1 MFDFLVGFRRSV
13 RTLKRTPWFTLGAVL
28 TLALGMAGA
37 VTFFGAFHGAMLRT
51 PPYPHSERLYQV
63 VLHRE
68 GRDMSTVSAIPVRE
82 MAAASPGVE
91 TLGVYASDW
100 ARSDMEIDSV
110 RQRILTAW
118 VDAEMMAILGSPLA
132 LGTAFQTWNYATGD
146 GVILSHRFWKERLGG
161 DPAIVGRTITLADKA
176 QVVMGVLKPD
186 FELPFFTNAKLLR
199 PLGLLAANRR
209 GEFRFTALVRLHKD
223 VSPKVVE
230 ASFGAVQ
237 KEQFRQFPRN
247 TIPGAIPGLIPIR
260 KAMAGT
266 VPPGFLLVSG
276 AAALLLLMAA
286 ANVTALFLNRAAA
299 RVGDTAVR
307 LSLGAS
313 RWQVMAGSLPE
324 GLIVAFF
331 AAGLGLVFAIQG
343 GGALRAWL
351 PGGEHLHGLGHA
363 WTHPAVTVFTLLLVL
378 FLGLF
383 LGAMQSLQVR
393 GLDLE
398 GLLRGNGF
406 QAHSTHRV
414 RDGLVVA
421 QLALATT
428 LLAGTGLLG
437 RSLYHFL
444 NQPTGITTAGL
455 WAVDLEPRNMDW
467 EPKNLDMGPLI
478 QHLEARPGI
487 RKAAMARSVPTA
499 WADGPEFMGYLSL
512 QNGSSWNVN
521 ASADPGSL
529 ETSTLSINY
538 DFVSEGYPETLG
550 LRTLQGRTLSR
561 EDVREGRKVCMLD
574 ERAAKRFFPE
584 GAVGRRLYMG
594 ISTEGL
600 KMGEPLEVI
609 GVVASFRAVAAA
621 QSEYPFV
628 LLPGSFSPP
637 MRILLRSR
645 LPLGALRQEVAQALG
660 ADFPEARIRNVQ
672 DVDGLHWRKALPRRQ
687 VLALVLP
694 FTGVALLMAAVG
706 LATLVGSQVVQRT
719 RDLGIR
725 SAIGASPWWL
735 LLGVLHGAML
745 RGVIG
750 IALGLGISL
759 ACSKILQ
766 SVLYGVDATDLTS
779 MAGASCILLA
789 TTLLA
794 TLAPA
799 LRAARTHP
807 AQALR
812 AE

>member
-1 MFDFLVGFRRSV
+1 MIAFLAGFHRSL
-13 RTLKRTPWFTLGAVL
+13 RTLARTPWFTLGTVL

-37 VTFFGAFHGAMLRT
+37 VTFFGAFHGAMLLT
-51 PPYPHSERLYQV
+51 PPYPHAERLYQV

-68 GRDMSTVSAIPVRE
+68 GRDMTEMSAIPVRE

-91 TLGVYASDW
+91 TLGVYTSDW
-100 ARSDMEIDSV
+100 ARSEMEVDGV

-118 VDAEMMAILGSPLA
+118 VDREMMTILGNPLA
-132 LGTAFQTWNYATGD
+132 LGTTFQAWNYATGD
-146 GVILSHRFWKERLGG
+146 GVLLSHRFWKERLGG
-161 DPAIVGRTITLADKA
+161 DPAIVGRTLPMADKA

-186 FELPFFTNAKLLR
+186 FELPFFTKAKLLR

-209 GEFRFTALVRLHKD
+209 GEFRFTALVRLHQD
-223 VSPKVVE
+223 VTPKAVE
-230 ASFGAVQ
+230 AAFGAVQ
-237 KEQFRQFPRN
+237 NEQLRQFPRN
-247 TIPGAIPGLIPIR
+247 TIKDAIPGLIPLR

-266 VPPGFLLVSG
+266 VPSGFLLVSG

-299 RVGDTAVR
+299 RVGETAVR

-313 RWQVMAGSLPE
+313 RWQLLAGSLPE
-324 GLIVAFF
+324 SLIVSFL
-331 AAGLGLVFAIQG
+331 AAGLGLVFAIQA
-343 GGALRAWL
+343 GGALRAWF
-351 PGGEHLHGLGHA
+351 PGGEQLHGLGHA

-383 LGAMQSLQVR
+383 LGAMQTLQVR

-398 GLLRGNGF
+398 GLLRANGF
-406 QAHSTHRV
+406 QAHATHRV
-414 RDGLVVA
+414 RDGLVVT

-428 LLAGTGLLG
+428 LLAGAGLLG
-437 RSLYHFL
+437 RSLHHFL
-444 NQPTGITTAGL
+444 AQPTGITTADL
-455 WAVDLEPRNMDW
+455 RVVDLEPRETTW
-467 EPKNLDMGPLI
+467 EAKNLDLGPLL
-478 QHLEARPGI
+478 QHLETRPGI
-487 RKAAMARSVPTA
+487 RKAAMARAVPTS
-499 WADGPEFMGYLSL
+499 WADGPEFMGYLSI

-521 ASADPGSL
+521 ASANPDSL
-529 ETSTLSINY
+529 ETSTLTINY

-561 EDVREGRKVCMLD
+561 EDLREGRKVCVLD
-574 ERAAKRFFPE
+574 EHAAKRFFPE
-584 GAVGRRLYMG
+584 GALGRHLYMG
-594 ISTEGL
+594 IATEGL

-609 GVVASFRAVAAA
+609 GVVASYREVAPAKPG
-621 QSEYPFV
+621 YPFA
-628 LLPGSFSPP
+628 LLPGAFSPP

-645 LPLGALRQEVAQALG
+645 LGLGALREEVAQALR
-660 ADFPEARIRNVQ
+660 ADFPEARIRKVQ
-672 DVDGLHWRKALPRRQ
+672 DLDELHWSQALPRRQ

-706 LATLVGSQVVQRT
+706 LATLIGSQVVQRT

-725 SAIGASPWWL
+725 SAIGASPWRL
-735 LLGVLHGAML
+735 LLGVLRGAML
-745 RGVIG
+745 RCFIG

-759 ACSKILQ
+759 ACSRILQ
-766 SVLYGVDATDLTS
+766 SMLYGMEPTDPLAL
-779 MAGASCILLA
+779 AGASCILL
-789 TTLLA
+789 TTCLLA
-794 TLAPA
+794 ALAPA
-799 LRAARTHP
+799 LRAARVHP